1 MVINLLDFIVVVS
14 VFVVVAFDF
23 RYCLLIG
30 FPVYFLS
37 SFVLLLV
44 LILRVVIPAVSTIAV
59 FPTLLRGVYIGSGCY
74 L

>member
-14 VFVVVAFDF
+14 GFVVVAFYF

-30 FPVYFLS
+30 FPVYFFS
-37 SFVLLLV
+37 IFVLLLF
-44 LILRVVIPAVSTIAV
+44 LILGVVIHAVSIIAV
-59 FPTLLRGVYIGSGCY
+59 FPTLFRVVYIGSWCY